1 METAKKASKSSI
13 RHSLGRFLTRSDLLP
28 LMLAV
33 YLGETLGKFFNS
45 VVSGAILPL
54 VAIVFETLQSFTGKK
69 KKLHISEWTI
79 DIHGANIH
87 YGAILAE
94 FINLIVGIYIAY
106 LFVQYFILGYLNH

>member
-1 METAKKASKSSI
+1 METAKKASSSSI
-13 RHSLGRFLTRSDLLP
+13 RHSLGRFLTKSDLLP

-54 VAIVFETLQSFTGKK
+54 IAVVFETLQSFTGEK
-69 KKLHISEWTI
+69 KKLHISQWTV

-94 FINLIVGIYIAY
+94 FINLIVGVYIAY